1 MTKNVITHT
10 FIKTFVAYL
19 LFLIVLLIWDFYIAQ
34 NVITFIGALYISLA
48 WLKYLFKDNFLK
60 KNEKVKNRDKATYRN
75 DQKIAIYSYLISS
88 VFILI
93 IALF

>member
-1 MTKNVITHT
+1 MTKNIITHT
-10 FIKTFVAYL
+10 SIKTFLAYI
-19 LFLIVLLIWDFYIAQ
+19 LFFIVFLIWDFYIAQ
-34 NVITFIGALYISLA
+34 NVLTFIGALYISLA

-60 KNEKVKNRDKATYRN
+60 KNEKVKNRDEATYRYT
-75 DQKIAIYSYLISS
+75 QKIAMYSYLISS